1 MRLAKQII
9 YGAFYLILWGGAIAA
24 IYFFFIKPAPSCFD
38 GKQNQNEEGIDCGGP
53 PVGGCSNVCLPP
65 GLKAPQVID
74 RVMVIHPTPERL
86 TILGRISNP
95 NQDYGIKSLTYEF
108 LLYNLAGQVVQ
119 SFPGESFLYAGEI
132 KYIILPNISY
142 PAESFSKI
150 DLKISS
156 YDWVPKKEFPG
167 PPKIDISALET
178 RDSGSGLVVEGR
190 ITNNDTVSFNKIVIV
205 AILRGKL
212 GQTAGVSQT
221 EIDSILPNETKEFS
235 VIHPKISDIDFAGT
249 KVFVYTKR
257 I

>member
-1 MRLAKQII
+1 MRVAKQII
-9 YGAFYLILWGGAIAA
+9 YGAFYLIILGGIVAA
-24 IYFFFIKPAPSCFD
+24 VYFFFLKPAPSCFD
-38 GKQNQNEEGIDCGGP
+38 QKQNQNEEGIDCGG
-53 PVGGCSNVCLPP
+53 VCSNVCLPP
-65 GLKAPQVID
+65 GLKAPRVID
-74 RVMVIHPTPERL
+74 RVLVLHPTPERL

-95 NQDYGIKSLTYEF
+95 NQDYAIKNLTYEF
-108 LLYNLAGQVVQ
+108 LLYDLAGQIVQ
-119 SFPGESFLYAGEI
+119 SFSGESFLYAGEV
-132 KYIILPNISY
+132 KYIVLPNISY

-150 DLKISS
+150 DLKISN
-156 YDWVPKKEFPG
+156 YDWVLKKDFPG

-178 RDSGSGLVVEGR
+178 HDSGNSSVVEGR
-190 ITNNDTVSFNKIVIV
+190 ITNNDTVAFNKIFIV

-235 VIHPKISDIDFAGT
+235 IIHPKISDIDFAGT